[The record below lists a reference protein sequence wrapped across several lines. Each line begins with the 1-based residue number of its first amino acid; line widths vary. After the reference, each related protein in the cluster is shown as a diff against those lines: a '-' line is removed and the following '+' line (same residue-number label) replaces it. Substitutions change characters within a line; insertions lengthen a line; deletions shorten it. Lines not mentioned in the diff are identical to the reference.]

1 VHNVNLLSKEVQ
13 TVSKPSD
20 IFSVKRKT
28 DYTVPGKEYNEERI
42 VAQLKD
48 ESLRAGAFSAIVK
61 EHSQEIYRHVRR
73 MVLVH
78 DDADDIVQNTFVKA
92 WMNIDSFQGKSRIST
107 WLYRIA
113 INETL
118 TFLNR
123 NRGTLISLDT
133 PEGAIAEQLES
144 DTFFNGDRADAML
157 QEAIARL
164 PQKQRLV
171 FNMKY
176 YDEMKYE
183 EISAILDTSV
193 GALKASYHI
202 AVKKI
207 EEYLSK
213 AD

>member
-1 VHNVNLLSKEVQ
+1 M
-13 TVSKPSD
+13 
-20 IFSVKRKT
+20 
-28 DYTVPGKEYNEERI
+28 PGKEYNEERI

-61 EHSQEIYRHVRR
+61 EYSEEIYRHVRR

-144 DTFFNGDRADAML
+144 DIFFNGDRADAML

-176 YDEMKYE
+176 YEEMKYE

>member
-1 VHNVNLLSKEVQ
+1 M
-13 TVSKPSD
+13 PP
-20 IFSVKRKT
+20 VKHKIHT
-28 DYTVPGKEYNEERI
+28 ITVPSKGYNEEEI
-42 VAQLKD
+42 IAQLKD
-48 ESLRAGAFSAIVK
+48 ENLRAAAFSVIVT
-61 EHSQEIYRHVRR
+61 EYSEDIYRHIRR

-78 DDADDIVQNTFVKA
+78 DDADDIAQNTFIKA
-92 WMNIDSFQGKSRIST
+92 WLNIDSFQGKSKIST

-118 TFLNR
+118 TFLNK

-144 DTFFNGDRADAML
+144 DTYFCGNKADALL

-164 PQKQRLV
+164 PEKQRLV

-176 YDEMKYE
+176 YNEMKYE
-183 EISAILDTSV
+183 EISSILDTSI
-193 GALKASYHI
+193 GALKTSYHI

-207 EEYLSK
+207 EDFLSK

>member
-1 VHNVNLLSKEVQ
+1 M
-13 TVSKPSD
+13 PS
-20 IFSVKRKT
+20 
-28 DYTVPGKEYNEERI
+28 KEYNEERI

-48 ESLRAGAFSAIVK
+48 ENLRAAAFSVIVK
-61 EHSQEIYRHVRR
+61 EHSEEIYRHIRR

-78 DDADDIVQNTFVKA
+78 EDADDIAQNTFIKA
-92 WMNIDSFQGKSRIST
+92 WTNIDSFQGKSKIST

-118 TFLNR
+118 TFLNK

-133 PEGAIAEQLES
+133 PEGAIAEHLES
-144 DTFFNGDRADAML
+144 DTFFNGDKADAML

-164 PQKQRLV
+164 PEKQRLV

-176 YDEMKYE
+176 YDDLKYE

-207 EEYLSK
+207 EEFLSK
-213 AD
+213 NN

>member
-1 VHNVNLLSKEVQ
+1 MPSK
-13 TVSKPSD
+13 D
-20 IFSVKRKT
+20 
-28 DYTVPGKEYNEERI
+28 YNEEMI
-42 VAQLKD
+42 IAQLKD
-48 ESLRAGAFSAIVK
+48 ESLRAAAFSVIVK
-61 EHSQEIYRHVRR
+61 EHSEEIYRHIRR

-78 DDADDIVQNTFVKA
+78 EDADDIAQNTFIKA
-92 WMNIDSFQGKSRIST
+92 WMNIDSFQGKSKIST

-118 TFLNR
+118 TFLNK

-144 DTFFNGDRADAML
+144 DTFFNGDKADAML

-164 PQKQRLV
+164 PEKQRLV

-176 YDEMKYE
+176 YDELKYE

-207 EEYLSK
+207 EDFLSK
-213 AD
+213 NN

>member
-1 VHNVNLLSKEVQ
+1 MPSK
-13 TVSKPSD
+13 
-20 IFSVKRKT
+20 
-28 DYTVPGKEYNEERI
+28 GYNEEEI

-48 ESLRAGAFSAIVK
+48 ENLRAAAFSVIVK
-61 EHSQEIYRHVRR
+61 EHSEDIYRHIRR
-73 MVLVH
+73 MVLIH
-78 DDADDIVQNTFVKA
+78 DDADDIVQNTFIKA
-92 WMNIDSFQGKSRIST
+92 WLNIDSFQGKSKIST

-123 NRGTLISLDT
+123 NKGTLVSLDS
-133 PEGAIAEQLES
+133 PEGAIADQLES
-144 DTFFNGDRADAML
+144 DTYFSGSKADAML

-164 PQKQRLV
+164 PEKQRLV
-171 FNMKY
+171 FNLKY

-183 EISAILDTSV
+183 EMSQLLDTSV

-207 EEYLSK
+207 EEYLSQT
-213 AD
+213 D

>member
-92 WMNIDSFQGKSRIST
+92 WMNIDSFQGRSRIST

-176 YDEMKYE
+176 YEEMKYE

>member
-1 VHNVNLLSKEVQ
+1 MPSK
-13 TVSKPSD
+13 D
-20 IFSVKRKT
+20 
-28 DYTVPGKEYNEERI
+28 YNEEMI
-42 VAQLKD
+42 IAQLKD
-48 ESLRAGAFSAIVK
+48 ESLRAAAFSVIVK
-61 EHSQEIYRHVRR
+61 EHSEEIYRHIRR

-78 DDADDIVQNTFVKA
+78 EDADDIAQNTFIKA
-92 WMNIDSFQGKSRIST
+92 WMNIDTFQGKSRIST

-118 TFLNR
+118 TFLNK
-123 NRGTLISLDT
+123 NKGTLVSLDT

-144 DTFFNGDRADAML
+144 DTFFNGDKADAML

-164 PQKQRLV
+164 PEKQRLV

-176 YDEMKYE
+176 YEEMKYE

>member
-1 VHNVNLLSKEVQ
+1 MPSK
-13 TVSKPSD
+13 D
-20 IFSVKRKT
+20 
-28 DYTVPGKEYNEERI
+28 YNEEMI
-42 VAQLKD
+42 IAQLKD
-48 ESLRAGAFSAIVK
+48 ENLRAAAFSVIVK
-61 EHSQEIYRHVRR
+61 EHSEEIYRHIRR

-78 DDADDIVQNTFVKA
+78 EDADDIAQNTFIKA
-92 WMNIDSFQGKSRIST
+92 WMNIDTFQGKSRIST

-118 TFLNR
+118 TVLNK
-123 NRGTLISLDT
+123 NRCTLVSLDT

-144 DTFFNGDRADAML
+144 DTFFNGDKADAML

-164 PQKQRLV
+164 PEKQRLV

-183 EISAILDTSV
+183 EISSILDTSV

-207 EEYLSK
+207 EDFLSK
-213 AD
+213 NN